1 MGMGELVMFTVAPSV
16 SFKWQK
22 KKKKK
27 KKINGL
33 DIGDRFPDIVAYG
46 RWQLMEI
53 ATNSRT

>member
-22 KKKKK
+22 KKK
-27 KKINGL
+27 INGL

-46 RWQLMEI
+46 RRQLMEI

>member
-16 SFKWQK
+16 SFKWQ
-22 KKKKK
+22 KKK